1 MQKRHIIG
9 VYVYASHSRLGPF
22 GHILW
27 HFIWVLP
34 PLTEP
39 EPGWG
44 PDAQDM
50 GLWEVIAVSLQGS
63 ADTWKR
69 NRTGE
74 AGKLEV
80 ASTWAITW
88 SQQIPEIAI
97 NSIINLIKST
107 ICFTNKSCVQ
117 FTVTCVFR
125 ISRRN
130 ILKVMLTIFRRHY
143 SSLLPCNTSLLGL
156 LAYIYIYWSRF
167 EFSFL

>member
-88 SQQIPEIAI
+88 SQQIAQPWMAR
-97 NSIINLIKST
+97 SPSPAAGWVDPSLIGPWREEGLPWCPCHS
-107 ICFTNKSCVQ
+107 F
-117 FTVTCVFR
+117 
-125 ISRRN
+125 SRP
-130 ILKVMLTIFRRHY
+130 IGPWHGWFWPVVLKEQVSGLPWW
-143 SSLLPCNTSLLGL
+143 SSG
-156 LAYIYIYWSRF
+156 
-167 EFSFL
+167 